1 MVKYLYDY
9 SYYVWTS
16 LNLINILSLILLYY
30 NIQS

>member
-1 MVKYLYDY
+1 MMDGKIFI
-9 SYYVWTS
+9 YVWTS